1 MTLSQREKIASVIAF
16 ITMMCVAVAP
26 QRSFLMRGAR
36 FFDFHWSQI
45 LANFAVVAC
54 VVLLWPE
61 IKYRHDIKKLLR
73 IGWPLLVYTLTE
85 IIFLI
90 FGFLHKG
97 APGIEKSFPLSWWFN
112 YGTMLFF
119 LLGAYILGY
128 LVRWD
133 AHKQAKFLATVFATL
148 TLIVLGEYL
157 YGSGLHNSIGALVH
171 FLNANTDRIWQW
183 SPSSESLR
191 VTALYAAPT
200 LLAMA
205 TLSGMVWSLSAN
217 YSRVF
222 RVILFLDSA
231 FIMLLTASRAEF
243 LAAAVLLVCS
253 ALIKIQNR
261 GFKVWIKRSMPVLMA
276 VLLIFLVGAGVYSH
290 NLSKKYSAGL
300 FTRIAT
306 YEKGEAKD
314 ESINENQKTFLT
326 KLDQLSSGRVFLW
339 AEAFKVIE
347 QHPYGTGMPS
357 GCYLTRAH
365 AHNDFLAK
373 YIQQGILGIIMIVV
387 ILAWMSSQQDSE
399 YSADLGLYFAITIF
413 AVGLMDC
420 AFAQSPVLLLPLFL
434 LGLNAGNTR

>member
-16 ITMMCVAVAP
+16 IAMICVAVAP
-26 QRSFLMRGAR
+26 QRSFLMRDAR

-45 LANFAVVAC
+45 LASGAVLAC
-54 VVLLWPE
+54 TVLLWPE
-61 IKYRHDIKKLLR
+61 IKYRHDMKKLLR
-73 IGWPLLVYTLTE
+73 ISWPLLAYTLIE

-90 FGFLHKG
+90 FGFLHKD

-112 YGTMLFF
+112 YGTMLV
-119 LLGAYILGY
+119 LLPGAYILGY

-133 AHKQAKFLATVFATL
+133 AYKQAKFLAAVFAIL
-148 TLIVLGEYL
+148 SLIVLGEYF
-157 YGSGLHNSIGALVH
+157 YGSGIPNPIGALVH
-171 FLNANTDRIWQW
+171 FLNVNTDRIWQW

-217 YSRVF
+217 FNRVF

-231 FIMLLTASRAEF
+231 LIMLLTASRTEF

-261 GFKVWIKRSMPVLMA
+261 GFKVWIKRSLPVLVG
-276 VLLIFLVGAGVYSH
+276 VLLILFVGAGIYSH

-314 ESINENQKTFLT
+314 DIDNQSQKVFLA

-347 QHPYGTGMPS
+347 QHPFGTGMPS

-387 ILAWMSSQQDSE
+387 VLAWMSSQQDSE
-399 YSADLGLYFAITIF
+399 YSGDLGLYFAIAIF